1 MPYGMRS
8 RRGRRD
14 CVGSE
19 RAARLSSDCDDRS
32 ICSRAYCSAGAAAVA
47 TSSPPIPSACNAAR
61 VAGTCDNRLRIARTE
76 IDRRVLR
83 ALREELLD
91 PSLFEDFCEAF
102 TEEVNR
108 HRRTQR
114 AALAHAKRKL
124 ADVEREI
131 KTIVQAVSGFAS
143 KAMAAE
149 LADLERREEDLTRAL
164 SMPAPP
170 FLHPQMATLYRQ
182 QIAALCDGL
191 SPNLEADQTAVA
203 RLRGLV
209 DRLTIQSDGGIV
221 VEGNLAAMLAL
232 AHGKTAQAE
241 ELSSVIK
248 VVAGARNRCKLLA
261 WWVAA

>member
-1 MPYGMRS
+1 M
-8 RRGRRD
+8 
-14 CVGSE
+14 
-19 RAARLSSDCDDRS
+19 
-32 ICSRAYCSAGAAAVA
+32 
-47 TSSPPIPSACNAAR
+47 
-61 VAGTCDNRLRIARTE
+61 
-76 IDRRVLR
+76 LR

-131 KTIVQAVSGFAS
+131 KTIVQAVKSGFAS

-149 LADLERREEDLTRAL
+149 LANLERREEDLTRAL

-170 FLHPQMATLYRQ
+170 SLHPQMATLYRQ

-191 SPNLEADQTAVA
+191 SPNLEADQMAVA
-203 RLRGLV
+203 RIRGLV

-232 AHGKTAQAE
+232 AHAKTAPAE
-241 ELSSVIK
+241 EQMSAVIK
-248 VVAGARNRCKLLA
+248 VVAGARNRCELLA